1 LDLLDRIT
9 TMSEDQEL
17 EPVPD
22 EVEKAG
28 GTSLASNDDEKLRD
42 FYARHDVSVDHVFA
56 KRLGNNGE
64 TTAELT
70 PKSCH
75 PHRFIRLN
83 PRYNLQETLGL
94 IKVC

>member
-1 LDLLDRIT
+1 
-9 TMSEDQEL
+9 MSEDLQS
-17 EPVPD
+17 EPVPA
-22 EVEKAG
+22 EAEMAG

-56 KRLGNNGE
+56 KRLGNNE
-64 TTAELT
+64 ERTAEST

-83 PRYNLQETLGL
+83 PRYDMQETLEL
-94 IKVC
+94 IKVRWLS